1 MRVLLVSGIYRPEIG
16 GPAFY
21 IPNLAQSIVNAG
33 HSVEVITLKQSSA
46 KIQKENWPVNYVNRN
61 QPMILRFVKLF
72 FTILKSVK
80 KSDVIFV
87 NGLYIE
93 CGFVLR
99 IYKKKSIAKV
109 VGDPVFERESNRSR
123 TVLSRSEFNSNSLN
137 FRQFIQRRLLVL
149 CLNTF
154 KDITCPSEELLLL
167 IKGWG
172 VERPIHLIANGVEI
186 IEGVTLT
193 KEFDVITIS
202 RLLSLKNIDILIK
215 ACSLTGKKLAIVG
228 SGPEEIKLKKV
239 ALYENSD
246 VEFLGALD
254 NFEVIEVLKK
264 SRVFALLSDYEG
276 QSFALL
282 QAMAVGLPSIVS
294 DAKGNIAVIKNG
306 SEGLV
311 VSPQVL
317 TEVSNAIEK
326 LLCNEEMQLEMGS
339 AAKLKVKEFY
349 SQAQNHQKVFKLM
362 GFEKNYES

>member
-1 MRVLLVSGIYRPEIG
+1 
-16 GPAFY
+16 
-21 IPNLAQSIVNAG
+21 
-33 HSVEVITLKQSSA
+33 
-46 KIQKENWPVNYVNRN
+46 
-61 QPMILRFVKLF
+61 MIFRFVKLLI
-72 FTILKSVK
+72 TILKCAK

-109 VGDPVFERESNRSR
+109 VGDPVFERESNRRR

-137 FRQFIQRRLLVL
+137 FRQYTQRRLLVF

-172 VERPIHLIANGVEI
+172 VERPIHLIPNGVEE
-186 IEGVTLT
+186 IEGNTLN

-202 RLLSLKNIDILIK
+202 RLISLKNIDVLIK
-215 ACSLTGKKLAIVG
+215 ACSLAGKKLAIVG
-228 SGPEEIKLKKV
+228 SGPEKIKLKKI

-246 VEFLGALD
+246 VEFLGELD
-254 NFEVIEVLKK
+254 NSEVIDVLKK

-311 VSPQVL
+311 VSPHVL
-317 TEVSNAIEK
+317 TEVSNAIER
-326 LLCNEEMQLEMGS
+326 LLCSEEIQFEMGK
-339 AAKLKVKEFY
+339 AAKWKVNEFY
-349 SQAQNHQKVFKLM
+349 SQAKNHQQVFKLM
-362 GFEKNYES
+362 GFEKNYEN